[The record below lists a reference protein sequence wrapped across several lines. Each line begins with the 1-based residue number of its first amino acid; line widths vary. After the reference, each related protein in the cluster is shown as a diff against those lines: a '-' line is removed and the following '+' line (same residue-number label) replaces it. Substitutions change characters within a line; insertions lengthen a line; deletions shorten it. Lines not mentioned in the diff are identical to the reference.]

1 MSYGCQNGS
10 VRIFYP
16 SSGTIKTLGMHNA
29 KVTDVKIRTF
39 IEDSEKEIEISPIVV
54 SAAED
59 GSVKIWYEG
68 GRTFDCNGHRF
79 KVITHTHSLCLSHV
93 HTHTH
98 NYTLTLTHFHS
109 LSRISLS
116 ANLFVTACSSQ
127 ALTYSSK
134 ASGFVSFD
142 TSFCLALLECEMIK
156 GGLLAIYI
164 FSLISHSYFSK

>member
-1 MSYGCQNGS
+1 MDQSESFIRRAERSRPSGCTTPKWRMWKSGLSSKIRKKKSKFLRLSFRQRRM
-10 VRIFYP
+10 VP
-16 SSGTIKTLGMHNA
+16 SRSGTREEEHSTA
-29 KVTDVKIRTF
+29 TDTDLRW
-39 IEDSEKEIEISPIVV
+39 S
-54 SAAED
+54 
-59 GSVKIWYEG
+59 
-68 GRTFDCNGHRF
+68 H
-79 KVITHTHSLCLSHV
+79 THTHSLSVYHTYTHTLTIILSHS
-93 HTHTH
+93 HIFT
-98 NYTLTLTHFHS
+98 

-164 FSLISHSYFSK
+164 FSLISNSYFSK